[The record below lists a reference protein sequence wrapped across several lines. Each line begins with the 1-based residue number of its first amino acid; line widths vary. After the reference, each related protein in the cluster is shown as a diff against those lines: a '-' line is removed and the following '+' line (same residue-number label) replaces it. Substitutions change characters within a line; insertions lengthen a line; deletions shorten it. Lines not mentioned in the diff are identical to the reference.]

1 MPAPALKSFAST
13 DRFLAEIAAPATL
26 RPGYVLLGDEAFLY
40 QRCRQGV
47 LAALAP
53 PETRDFSLHD
63 LDLADTS
70 IFEVLDRAQTP
81 SLMAP
86 FQVLFVRG
94 LKTLYGRGSKK
105 AEFEAVDAY
114 FRSPNPQAVLLFVA
128 DHLRIPTDLR
138 RMDFQDKE
146 RYDRIR
152 ETLGDWCGFVELA
165 RVSEDDAIRWVAAS
179 AEARSIR
186 FDADAAREL
195 VDALGADM
203 MMIASE
209 FEKLS
214 LYVSGRVG
222 GEGTGRI
229 TLGDVE
235 TMVLAA
241 KQRSLY
247 ELTDAIS
254 QRDRTRALLLLHGLL
269 NASDGGEDAAI
280 GHLYMLARTFRQML
294 IILEKNVRDSRAI
307 WAVLW
312 QGFRMP
318 PFAAEDLI
326 RQARRYKSRR
336 DLTRALRLVARA
348 DLELRS
354 SPANKLLVLERLI
367 LAKERALAT
376 EPEPPVGDDAPTPPP
391 TNSRWSCQGP
401 PRTADCTIYADRV
414 IPALRASRSIASI
427 WLSRAVMFTRTV
439 FSGASALTRN
449 ATAPRIAGS
458 FASWSSV
465 EGSGSASPSSTI
477 PAMCSV
483 SASTASSRASS
494 SVLPAVMHP
503 GKSGKLTP

>member
-1 MPAPALKSFAST
+1 MSEPPIVNLSNSPRPSSLKSFASS
-13 DRFLAEIAAPATL
+13 DRFLAEIASPSTL

-40 QRCRQGV
+40 QRCRQGI

-53 PETRDFSLHD
+53 EATRDFSLSD

-70 IFEVLDRAQTP
+70 IFDILDRAQTP

-86 FQVLFVRG
+86 FQVLFVRN
-94 LKTLYGRGSKK
+94 LKQLYGRGSKK
-105 AEFEAVDAY
+105 EEFAAIDAY
-114 FRSPNPQAVLLFVA
+114 FRSPNPGAVLLFVA

-138 RMDFQDKE
+138 KLDYQDKE

-165 RVSEDDAIRWVAAS
+165 RVDELDAIKWVIAA
-179 AEARSIR
+179 ADARGIK
-186 FDADAAREL
+186 FDPDAAREL

-203 MMIASE
+203 MMVASE
-209 FEKLS
+209 LEKLC
-214 LYVSGRVG
+214 LYVSGR
-222 GEGTGRI
+222 EPRI

-254 QRDRTRALLLLHGLL
+254 QHDRTRALLLLHGLL

-336 DLTRALRLVARA
+336 ELTRALRLVAKA

-367 LAKERALAT
+367 LSLAT
-376 EPEPPVGDDAPTPPP
+376 EPTHPTYTPIH
-391 TNSRWSCQGP
+391 Q
-401 PRTADCTIYADRV
+401 
-414 IPALRASRSIASI
+414 
-427 WLSRAVMFTRTV
+427 
-439 FSGASALTRN
+439 
-449 ATAPRIAGS
+449 
-458 FASWSSV
+458 FAM
-465 EGSGSASPSSTI
+465 E
-477 PAMCSV
+477 
-483 SASTASSRASS
+483 
-494 SVLPAVMHP
+494 L
-503 GKSGKLTP
+503 